1 MTKKVS
7 ECQAETVQFM
17 AIEKVQPDPADEF
30 SGSTLLRRGGKK
42 LEDNNNLTKED
53 LEYLNYRQLL
63 KYEQAPHY
71 LQHNPYIRDGYR
83 KLLPTK
89 LCWESIFWWTNETM
103 NIWTHIFG
111 FFLLLSLTIN
121 DLAIINIHATVTD
134 RTVAGIL
141 FSCFLICMA
150 LSALYHTFSCRSET
164 DYNTFLMYDLF
175 GIALSLLA
183 IYTSGVYY
191 AFWCHQELRMFYMTS
206 VTLIFIVA
214 MLLQV
219 PRFNVPYL
227 VKMCVFIGW
236 AAYGVLPTLHWTYTM
251 GGFDNPMMC
260 VFIGWAAYGVL
271 PTLHWTYTMG
281 GFDNPMVQVR
291 VCVYVCL
298 NVPYLVK
305 MCVFIGWAAYGV
317 LPTLHWTY
325 TMRGFDNPMMFFPRV
340 IGMYVISGTAFAI
353 YAFKIPERWF
363 PGKVDYIGHSHQWW
377 HVLVLG
383 ALYYW
388 HNSAMIYVQYRMNHG
403 CANNMRIF

>member
-1 MTKKVS
+1 MTLTMTRKVS

-17 AIEKVQPDPADEF
+17 PIEKLEDDCKQEKEYCK
-30 SGSTLLRRGGKK
+30 GNTLLRRGKK
-42 LEDNNNLTKED
+42 LEDNNNLTD
-53 LEYLNYRQLL
+53 ADVEYINYRKLL
-63 KYEQAPHY
+63 KYEEAPEY
-71 LQHNPYIRDGYR
+71 LQHNPFIKDGYR
-83 KLLPTK
+83 KLLPTR

-111 FFLLLSLTIN
+111 FFLLLFLTIN
-121 DLAIINIHATVTD
+121 DLVIINIHATMTD
-134 RTVAGIL
+134 KTVAAIL

-150 LSALYHTFSCRSET
+150 LSALYHTFSCRSEQ

-191 AFWCHQELRMFYMTS
+191 AFWCHHELKTFYMLS
-206 VTLIFIVA
+206 VTLIFVVA
-214 MLLQV
+214 MVLQTPRLQV
-219 PRFNVPYL
+219 PYM

-236 AAYGVLPTLHWTYTM
+236 AAYGVLPTLHWTY
-251 GGFDNPMMC
+251 
-260 VFIGWAAYGVL
+260 V
-271 PTLHWTYTMG
+271 MG
-281 GFDNPMVQVR
+281 GFDNPMVQ
-291 VCVYVCL
+291 
-298 NVPYLVK
+298 
-305 MCVFIGWAAYGV
+305 I
-317 LPTLHWTY
+317 
-325 TMRGFDNPMMFFPRV
+325 FFPRV

-403 CANNMRIF
+403 CANTMRIF

>member
-1 MTKKVS
+1 MTLTMTRKVS

-17 AIEKVQPDPADEF
+17 PIEKLEGECKQESEF
-30 SGSTLLRRGGKK
+30 SSGTTLLRRGKK
-42 LEDNNNLTKED
+42 LEDNNNLTDED
-53 LEYLNYRQLL
+53 VEYINYRKLL
-63 KYEQAPHY
+63 KYEEAPVY
-71 LQHNPYIRDGYR
+71 LQHNPYITDGYR

-111 FFLLLSLTIN
+111 FFLLLFLTIN
-121 DLAIINIHATVTD
+121 DLVIINIHATVTD
-134 RTVAGIL
+134 KTVAAIL

-150 LSALYHTFSCRSET
+150 LSALYHTFSCRSEH

-191 AFWCHQELRMFYMTS
+191 AFWCHHELKAFYMLS
-206 VTLIFIVA
+206 VTLIFVIA
-214 MLLQV
+214 MVLQI
-219 PRFNVPYL
+219 PKLQIPYT

-236 AAYGVLPTLHWTYTM
+236 AAYGVLPTLHWTY
-251 GGFDNPMMC
+251 
-260 VFIGWAAYGVL
+260 V
-271 PTLHWTYTMG
+271 MG
-281 GFDNPMVQVR
+281 GFDNPMVQ
-291 VCVYVCL
+291 
-298 NVPYLVK
+298 
-305 MCVFIGWAAYGV
+305 I
-317 LPTLHWTY
+317 
-325 TMRGFDNPMMFFPRV
+325 FFPRV

-353 YAFKIPERWF
+353 YAFKVPERWF

-403 CANNMRIF
+403 CANTMRIF